1 MEQTGSN
8 SYPPW
13 WRLETRHGWSC
24 GHVMS
29 PLHNLHS
36 YAYTSGVRSTLCRTS
51 EIGSSSST
59 VEYKVDISSTSIRR
73 NPIKTAMNH
82 AYKSLGS
89 RPQPDSLI
97 GRRLL
102 QNRPHH
108 LITQFGR
115 FGKSRRKVGLDPLE
129 SVPIGFK
136 VAE

>member
-1 MEQTGSN
+1 
-8 SYPPW
+8 
-13 WRLETRHGWSC
+13 
-24 GHVMS
+24 MS

-59 VEYKVDISSTSIRR
+59 VEYKVDITPTSIRH